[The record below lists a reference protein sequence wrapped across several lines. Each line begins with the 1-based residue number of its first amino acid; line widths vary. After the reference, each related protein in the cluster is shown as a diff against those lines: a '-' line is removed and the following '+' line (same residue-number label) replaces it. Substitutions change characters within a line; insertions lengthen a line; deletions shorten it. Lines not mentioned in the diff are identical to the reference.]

1 MKRFLY
7 IVILVISFLSMNA
20 QEKSN
25 NTSLNGYV
33 QTMEMVWIP
42 PSSSQWF
49 TMNTISNR
57 IDFRWYPSDHFQ
69 TYVAMR
75 NIASYGQIPFD
86 FYPMMADLSVQD
98 NGKLNLTKSLV
109 SDSSYYMYT
118 NLDRFYIQYI
128 SGNFEATLGRQR
140 INWGINMVWTP
151 NDIFNS
157 ANYFDFDYAEKAGS
171 DALLLQYYTGM
182 ASSVQIAAKLD
193 KDDKSTIAAMY
204 KFNQWNYD
212 FQILAGKM
220 RDDLVLGAGWA
231 GQIKS
236 AGFVGEGTYFRDKN
250 NFSDTS
256 GVFVGSVSFNYTFK
270 NSLMLQAALLY
281 NSAGTTEDA
290 GRQGMFAL
298 DMEISAKTFTL
309 AKFSTFLQAS
319 FPASPLIN
327 VSLSA
332 MLNPNDKSGYLGP
345 SVDVS
350 LTDNIG
356 FMIMGQLFMGS
367 SGSEFGDY
375 GSMLFSRLK
384 WSF

>member
-1 MKRFLY
+1 MKRYLY
-7 IVILVISFLSMNA
+7 LLLLMISYMSITA
-20 QEKSN
+20 QGKSN
-25 NTSLNGYV
+25 NTSFNGYL

-42 PSSSQWF
+42 PSSSQWL

-69 TYVAMR
+69 TYVAIR

-86 FYPMMADLSVQD
+86 FYPYMAELSVKD

-118 NLDRFYIQYI
+118 NLDRFYVQYT

-157 ANYFDFDYAEKAGS
+157 ANYFDFDYAEKTGS

-182 ASSVQIAAKLD
+182 ASSIQIAAKMD

-204 KFNQWNYD
+204 KFNRWNYD
-212 FQILAGKM
+212 FQVLAGKM
-220 RDDLVLGAGWA
+220 RDDIVLGAGWA
-231 GQIKS
+231 GQIKG
-236 AGFVGEGTYFRDKN
+236 AGFVGEGTYFRDQN
-250 NFSDTS
+250 NFSDTT
-256 GVFVGSVSFNYTFK
+256 GIFVGSISLNYTFK

-281 NSAGTTEDA
+281 NSAGTTDNA
-290 GRQGMFAL
+290 GQAGMFAL
-298 DMEISAKTFTL
+298 DMEISAKTFTQ
-309 AKFSTFLQAS
+309 AKVSTFLQVS

-327 VSLSA
+327 ISLSG

-345 SVDVS
+345 SVDFS

-356 FMIMGQLFMGS
+356 FMFMGQLFMGS
-367 SGSEFGDY
+367 DGSEFGDY
-375 GSMLFSRLK
+375 GSMLFTRLK